1 MPSPAP
7 RIIVL
12 GLLVVATAACK
23 KTGEGE
29 YQVEVPKLETETKTV
44 RTPQIEVTKETSMV
58 VTPKIEVK
66 KPPRDTLRDTT
77 SR

>member
-1 MPSPAP
+1 MPSRAP
-7 RIIVL
+7 RTIVL
-12 GLLVVATAACK
+12 GLLIFTVACT

-29 YQVEVPKLETETKTV
+29 YQVEVPKVETETKTI
-44 RTPQIEVTKETSMV
+44 RTPDVDVTKETTMV

-66 KPPRDTLRDTT
+66 KPPRDSARDTT